1 MFCVLFVVLTVSVA
15 AQCPDN
21 APFKLDAASCPSCA
35 YTINYDT
42 QPGGVSAKG
51 VCVNGQCCF
60 EKRELLPQFLCPLD
74 TPYVQMVRDAKDV
87 CYGPCNI
94 GGPTP
99 GLCVRGICCFKTK
112 TEAFD
117 KGCYNF
123 DRRWRGIECKADV
136 DCNEGGDGGACEDG
150 VCCYPT
156 QPRLPQPGCLPDQP
170 YNGAPETDYHN
181 HEHDNNHN
189 NYYNDHNHFHNYN
202 NHSYHNFHDDHNN
215 HSYDHV
221 HNNDNAKTNDYY
233 YHVYHNHNDKSSYY
247 HYNYKETHNSDDYYN
262 YNGENDDQAPRSE
275 EEYVVEPE
283 PTEPAPIP
291 ICPIDKPF
299 VRAFCE
305 GGMCPEPEDVCHL
318 NFACCYGY
326 EPLPTTET
334 PTTLAPI
341 PLTPQPPPIQGCRD
355 HLSEC
360 RKKAY
365 LCRHDSYRSFMIT
378 YCARSCHI
386 CTYSSPVYRPQAC
399 EDANLNCPEWVHNG
413 FCSSGAYTKV
423 EKERLCARSC
433 GLCVERPEALPP
445 PVPRPISTYTL
456 YNVYLIPMPRIPH
469 HV

>member
-170 YNGAPETDYHN
+170 YNGAPCTSKT
-181 HEHDNNHN
+181 HDNNHN

-262 YNGENDDQAPRSE
+262 YNGENDDRHRTS
-275 EEYVVEPE
+275 
-283 PTEPAPIP
+283 
-291 ICPIDKPF
+291 
-299 VRAFCE
+299 
-305 GGMCPEPEDVCHL
+305 
-318 NFACCYGY
+318 YGA
-326 EPLPTTET
+326 T
-334 PTTLAPI
+334 
-341 PLTPQPPPIQGCRD
+341 
-355 HLSEC
+355 H
-360 RKKAY
+360 
-365 LCRHDSYRSFMIT
+365 
-378 YCARSCHI
+378 
-386 CTYSSPVYRPQAC
+386 
-399 EDANLNCPEWVHNG
+399 
-413 FCSSGAYTKV
+413 
-423 EKERLCARSC
+423 
-433 GLCVERPEALPP
+433 
-445 PVPRPISTYTL
+445 
-456 YNVYLIPMPRIPH
+456 
-469 HV
+469 

>member
-170 YNGAPETDYHN
+170 YNGAQTDYHN

-262 YNGENDDQAPRSE
+262 YNGENDDRHRTS
-275 EEYVVEPE
+275 
-283 PTEPAPIP
+283 
-291 ICPIDKPF
+291 
-299 VRAFCE
+299 
-305 GGMCPEPEDVCHL
+305 
-318 NFACCYGY
+318 YGA
-326 EPLPTTET
+326 T
-334 PTTLAPI
+334 
-341 PLTPQPPPIQGCRD
+341 
-355 HLSEC
+355 H
-360 RKKAY
+360 
-365 LCRHDSYRSFMIT
+365 
-378 YCARSCHI
+378 
-386 CTYSSPVYRPQAC
+386 
-399 EDANLNCPEWVHNG
+399 
-413 FCSSGAYTKV
+413 
-423 EKERLCARSC
+423 
-433 GLCVERPEALPP
+433 
-445 PVPRPISTYTL
+445 
-456 YNVYLIPMPRIPH
+456 
-469 HV
+469 